1 MGHIIPK
8 RTTSALTLA
17 VLGALVLWAST
28 AHAGGAAD
36 PSRASWT
43 TESSWDIPGEY
54 VVDFHDHVESP
65 AIRTLLTSLGVTFRA
80 SFLEPSTRIQIV
92 NIPGAVSTV
101 LAKLRGDDRI
111 ENVEP
116 HARVAA
122 LFVPDDPM
130 YDQQWHISRVGAER
144 AWELSIGR
152 GVTVAVIDTGIACE
166 NFDKFKKAT
175 DLADT
180 GCVTG
185 RNFVGKKNHANDDHG
200 HGTHVAGTIAQSTH
214 NGLGT
219 AGLAFGVRLMPV
231 KVLSAD
237 GWGTTTGVAD
247 GIRWAADNGA
257 QVLNLSLGSPR
268 NSRVL
273 QAAIDHARDQG
284 VIIVAA
290 AGNSGGSVGYP
301 GASRGV
307 IGVSATDSHDQLAWF
322 SSRGKG
328 VDIAAPG
335 VKVLQQTIC
344 DRGLNG
350 CEIFG
355 EFNGT
360 SMASPHVAGAAAL
373 LVGLGVTDADA
384 VERYLTSTAKVVD
397 DSDGG
402 QDKYGAGL
410 LQAGDA
416 ASRVV
421 LTQTLTRLLALAL
434 LALLAF
440 HWARKRGKT
449 ISAGSPGFWISAV
462 TAGAGLL
469 FFAPWVMSRH
479 QLWVDLLSRPLGE
492 WDLLLIG
499 VSLHSFLPLAN
510 LFLPLVLILVLLRVK
525 GTAPW
530 LAGFT
535 VGTAAYLASVAIL
548 GQLHTPFGW
557 LITTIWCTVNAAVCV
572 WLGSLLIAD
581 RR

>member
-1 MGHIIPK
+1 MGHMNRK
-8 RTTSALTLA
+8 RTTSALALT
-17 VLGALVLWAST
+17 VLGTLLLWASPG
-28 AHAGGAAD
+28 HAGSPAD
-36 PSRASWT
+36 PARSSWT

-54 VVDFHDHVESP
+54 VVDFHDHVEP
-65 AIRTLLTSLGVTFRA
+65 GAIRSLLSSLGVTFRA

-101 LAKLRGDDRI
+101 LTKLRGDDRI
-111 ENVEP
+111 EGIEP

-130 YDQQWHISRVGAER
+130 FEQQWHMSRVGAER
-144 AWELSIGR
+144 AWELSVGR
-152 GVTVAVIDTGIACE
+152 RVTVAVIDTGIACE
-166 NFDKFKKAT
+166 TFEKFKKAT
-175 DLADT
+175 DLAET
-180 GCVTG
+180 RCVAG
-185 RNFVGKKNHANDDHG
+185 RNFVSKNDHANDDHG

-219 AGLAFGVRLMPV
+219 TGLAFGVNLMPV

-273 QAAIDHARDQG
+273 QAAIDHARAQG

-301 GASRGV
+301 GGSKGV
-307 IGVSATDSHDQLAWF
+307 IGVSATDDHDQLAWF

-360 SMASPHVAGAAAL
+360 SMASPHVAAAAAL
-373 LVGLGVTDADA
+373 LVGLGVTDADKVA
-384 VERYLTSTAKVVD
+384 GYLADTAKVVD

-402 QDKYGAGL
+402 QDKYGAGIV
-410 LQAGDA
+410 QAADA

-421 LTQTLTRLLALAL
+421 LIQTVTRWIALILLSLLTFR
-434 LALLAF
+434 
-440 HWARKRGKT
+440 WARKRGKT
-449 ISAGSPGFWISAV
+449 ISAAAPGYWISAV
-462 TAGAGLL
+462 TAGVGLL
-469 FFAPWVMSRH
+469 FFAPWVLSRH
-479 QLWVDLLSRPLGE
+479 QLWVDLLSRPFGE
-492 WDLLLIG
+492 WDLLIG

-525 GTAPW
+525 GMAPW
-530 LAGFT
+530 LAGFA

-548 GQLHTPFGW
+548 GQLATPFGW
-557 LITTIWCTVNAAVCV
+557 LITTIWCAVNAAVCL
-572 WLGSLLIAD
+572 WLGSLLVTQ
-581 RR
+581 RS